1 MAVTKPPTQRFGM
14 GGMHFVHADVYE
26 YDEELIHY
34 EDTSPEHSVFYHMS
48 ILMTVAFTVL
58 V

>member
-1 MAVTKPPTQRFGM
+1 M